1 MQKISAHRGEYIRFI
16 PVDMKIV
23 IIEDEV
29 ELGQLIQNFLT
40 KKILDNPN
48 TVKTAT
54 NLHDGLLYIDELQ
67 PDWIF
72 LDNNLPDGK
81 GINVIEQIKKSHS
94 SRVIMM
100 SAMSNL
106 KEEAFR
112 RGVDYFMDK
121 PISFVEIR
129 RILGGEDAASKSA
142 DE

>member
-1 MQKISAHRGEYIRFI
+1 
-16 PVDMKIV
+16 MKIV
-23 IIEDEV
+23 IIEDEI
-29 ELGQLIQNFLT
+29 ELGQLIQNFLR
-40 KKILDNPN
+40 KKILESPN
-48 TVKTAT
+48 LVKTAT
-54 NLHDGLLYIDELQ
+54 NLHDGLLYIEEIH

-81 GINVIEQIKKSHS
+81 GINVIEQIKQSHS

-129 RILGGEDAASKSA
+129 RILNSDAASKSSA
-142 DE
+142 IE

>member
-1 MQKISAHRGEYIRFI
+1 
-16 PVDMKIV
+16 MKIV
-23 IIEDEV
+23 IIEDEI
-29 ELGQLIQNFLT
+29 ELGQLIQNFLR
-40 KKILDNPN
+40 KKILESPN
-48 TVKTAT
+48 LVKTAT
-54 NLHDGLLYIDELQ
+54 NLHDGLLFIDELH

-81 GINVIEQIKKSHS
+81 GINIIEQIKQSHS

-129 RILGGEDAASKSA
+129 RILGEDSTPSKSIQ
-142 DE
+142 D

>member
-1 MQKISAHRGEYIRFI
+1 MTSYTICVFTENSI
-16 PVDMKIV
+16 
-23 IIEDEV
+23 
-29 ELGQLIQNFLT
+29 
-40 KKILDNPN
+40 
-48 TVKTAT
+48 
-54 NLHDGLLYIDELQ
+54 GLLNKITI
-67 PDWIF
+67 IF
-72 LDNNLPDGK
+72 TRRRINIESLTVAETDHANNLSRITVICSGTLL
-81 GINVIEQIKKSHS
+81 VIEQIKKSHS

>member
-1 MQKISAHRGEYIRFI
+1 
-16 PVDMKIV
+16 MKIV

-29 ELGQLIQNFLT
+29 ELGQLIQNFLR
-40 KKILDNPN
+40 KKISETPN
-48 TVKTAT
+48 LVKTAT
-54 NLHDGLLYIDELQ
+54 NLHDGLLYIDELH
-67 PDWIF
+67 PDWVF

-81 GINVIEQIKKSHS
+81 GINVIEQIKQLHS

-106 KEEAFR
+106 KEEALR

-129 RILGGEDAASKSA
+129 RILGENSAASKSPSSS
-142 DE
+142 E

>member
-1 MQKISAHRGEYIRFI
+1 MYIEEI
-16 PVDMKIV
+16 
-23 IIEDEV
+23 
-29 ELGQLIQNFLT
+29 
-40 KKILDNPN
+40 
-48 TVKTAT
+48 
-54 NLHDGLLYIDELQ
+54 H

-81 GINVIEQIKKSHS
+81 GINVIEQIKQSHS

-129 RILGGEDAASKSA
+129 RILSSGAASSKPSTI
-142 DE
+142 E